1 MGNGFNK
8 VLTRVEDELKNF
20 DFNELMKDTLSTLG
34 EIEINT
40 DGIIN
45 IFNPK
50 TPQREIPMGSGS
62 VSVESPAQREIPTGS
77 GSVPV
82 EPPAQREIPDS
93 VVNSN
98 VMGNNSNYN
107 GGQISMVVTGDIN
120 LKLNDI
126 PTNSV
131 LTQEE
136 FNNLLIRNPEA
147 ISIIKSKLLDES
159 KWV

>member
-1 MGNGFNK
+1 
-8 VLTRVEDELKNF
+8 
-20 DFNELMKDTLSTLG
+20 
-34 EIEINT
+34 
-40 DGIIN
+40 
-45 IFNPK
+45 
-50 TPQREIPMGSGS
+50 
-62 VSVESPAQREIPTGS
+62 
-77 GSVPV
+77 
-82 EPPAQREIPDS
+82 
-93 VVNSN
+93 
-98 VMGNNSNYN
+98 MGNNSNYN